1 MAANQPK
8 SQNQDSESPMPK
20 EFYTEKDIEDLFSRG
35 IRSLRITENVVL
47 TELAY
52 EKAKRLDFQL
62 ITNQADHP
70 PAAPVRPYI
79 SEQQARR
86 SMEMIGPATPA
97 ASPSAPASTALPNG
111 ELRSTRGDGSN
122 DIEQRIR
129 SAVIARLGNQVDAK
143 LLDNIIHRVVK
154 SVGLK

>member
-1 MAANQPK
+1 
-8 SQNQDSESPMPK
+8 MPK
-20 EFYTEKDIEDLFSRG
+20 EFYTEKDIEDLFQRG
-35 IRSLRITENVVL
+35 IRSLKITENVVL

-62 ITNQADHP
+62 VTDRAENP

-79 SEQQARR
+79 SEQQTRR
-86 SMEMIGPATPA
+86 PVETIGPA
-97 ASPSAPASTALPNG
+97 APASEAQPRPVSPSPVRETLAANSQG
-111 ELRSTRGDGSN
+111 QKESDV
-122 DIEQRIR
+122 EQRIR

>member
-1 MAANQPK
+1 
-8 SQNQDSESPMPK
+8 MPK
-20 EFYTEKDIEDLFSRG
+20 EFYTEKDIEDLFQRG
-35 IRSLRITENVVL
+35 VRSLQITENVVL

-62 ITNQADHP
+62 ITDRADNP

-79 SEQQARR
+79 SEQQTSRPI
-86 SMEMIGPATPA
+86 STIGPATPQVEA
-97 ASPSAPASTALPNG
+97 QPRPVIPRTERSDQSGSALEAQHRD
-111 ELRSTRGDGSN
+111 E
-122 DIEQRIR
+122 IENRIR

-154 SVGLK
+154 GVGLK